1 MNFFDWVKKSNEG
14 LKQVEQRLFR
24 DQTEVLEIYQRNHAL
39 EREIEERTQELEQ
52 ANKTILTLEH
62 VWDMMNSSRPLTS
75 VLETIV
81 ESLQGEFGYLYSCI
95 VQKQTDAN
103 GDFLVF
109 KTFNSSDML
118 DKIDKSFIPNLFE
131 TRLCLVRDGLLDN
144 AIEQGKVT
152 YYSNTQITEV
162 IQFQAQHTQGKQQ
175 DF

>member
-14 LKQVEQRLFR
+14 LKQVEQRSYQ
-24 DQTEVLEIYQRNHAL
+24 DQAEVLEIYQRNHAL
-39 EREIEERTQELEQ
+39 EREIEERTRELEQ

-95 VQKQTDAN
+95 VQKQTDTN

-109 KTFNSSDML
+109 KTFNTSDML
-118 DKIDKSFIPNLFE
+118 DKIDKTFIPNLFE
-131 TRLCLVRDGLLDN
+131 TRLCFVHDGLLDK
-144 AIEQGKVT
+144 AIQRGSVS
-152 YYSNTQITEV
+152 YYKNR
-162 IQFQAQHTQGKQQ
+162 
-175 DF
+175 